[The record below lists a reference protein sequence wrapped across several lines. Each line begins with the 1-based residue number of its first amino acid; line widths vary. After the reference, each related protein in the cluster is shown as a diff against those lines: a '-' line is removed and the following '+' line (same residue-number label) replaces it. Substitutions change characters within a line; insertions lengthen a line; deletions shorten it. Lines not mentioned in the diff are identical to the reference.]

1 MTNSTFNTRNRKLII
16 SAALLAIAGTIGCS
30 TPAYSGKERFQQIGR
45 NISLEA
51 GMMQDDIDHALLLR
65 PVSGNTAWNIS
76 R

>member
-1 MTNSTFNTRNRKLII
+1 MTSSTFNTRNHKLII

-51 GMMQDDIDHALLLR
+51 GMMQDDIDRALLLR
-65 PVSGNTAWNIS
+65 PVTASSTWNVS
-76 R
+76 K